1 MKSEM
6 LLSESNF
13 RWVSK
18 IYFHV
23 TRSTDYNVNPFKNI
37 LDFLNARVG
46 ELQWGK
52 DDKIRTM
59 LKDKFSQNLALV
71 LELYNYHISKVDIL
85 NYLNDEQLSNADMIQ
100 RLIASD
106 LPKK

>member
-1 MKSEM
+1 MKSEV

-23 TRSTDYNVNPFKNI
+23 TRSSNYNVNPFKNV
-37 LDFLNARVG
+37 LDFLNGKVG
-46 ELQWGK
+46 DLQWGK
-52 DDKIRTM
+52 DDKMRTM

-71 LELYNYHISKVDIL
+71 LELYNYHFSKVEIL
-85 NYLNDEQLSNADMIQ
+85 KCLDDEQLSNADMIQ
-100 RLIASD
+100 RLVASD
-106 LPKK
+106 LSLK

>member
-23 TRSTDYNVNPFKNI
+23 TRSANYNVNPFKNI
-37 LDFLNARVG
+37 LEFLNARVG

-52 DDKIRTM
+52 DDAMRKI
-59 LKDKFSQNLALV
+59 LKDQFSQNLALV
-71 LELYNYHISKVDIL
+71 LELYNYHFSKVDIL
-85 NYLNDEQLSNADMIQ
+85 KYLDDDQLSNADLIQ
-100 RLIASD
+100 KLVASGS
-106 LPKK
+106 KN

>member
-1 MKSEM
+1 MKSEV

-23 TRSTDYNVNPFKNI
+23 TRSSNYNVNPFKNV
-37 LDFLNARVG
+37 LEFLNAKVG
-46 ELQWGK
+46 ELEWGK
-52 DDKIRTM
+52 DDKMRKI

-71 LELYNYHISKVDIL
+71 LELYNYHFSKIDIL
-85 NYLNDEQLSNADMIQ
+85 NYLNDEQLSNADVIQ

-106 LPKK
+106 LSEK